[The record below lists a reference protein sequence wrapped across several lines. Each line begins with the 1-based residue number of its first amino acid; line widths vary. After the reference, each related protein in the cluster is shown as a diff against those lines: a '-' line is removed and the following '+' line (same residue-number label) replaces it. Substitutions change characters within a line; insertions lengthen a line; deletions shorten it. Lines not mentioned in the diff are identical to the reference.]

1 MTAIQH
7 GAGIVV
13 LSDSRVHQQMWWS
26 KFFWFFWYSTGWWFQ
41 IFFYVHPYLGKIPI
55 LTNIFQRG
63 WNHQLVNVEAP
74 YFCVIFFLLSYLD
87 MSNQFRLYCKVFHTF
102 KVGSYQLNL
111 WDYCIPPIEW
121 NNPSHKFI
129 FGHLQGFLT
138 PHWYPF
144 ITSDGAHNVNP

>member
-1 MTAIQH
+1 MVQEY
-7 GAGIVV
+7 
-13 LSDSRVHQQMWWS
+13 SSCS
-26 KFFWFFWYSTGWWFQ
+26 FWFTCSPADVMEQ
-41 IFFYVHPYLGKIPI
+41 ILLIFLILNWVVVSNIFYVHPYLGKIPI

-111 WDYCIPPIEW
+111 WDYCIPPIGW

-144 ITSDGAHNVNP
+144 ITSDGAHNVDP